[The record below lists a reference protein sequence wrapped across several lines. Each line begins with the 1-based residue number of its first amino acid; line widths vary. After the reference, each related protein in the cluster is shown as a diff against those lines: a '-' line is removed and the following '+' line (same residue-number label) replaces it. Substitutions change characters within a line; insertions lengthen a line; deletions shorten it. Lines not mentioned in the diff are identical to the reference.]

1 MTAWAGINLFPE
13 GIIALNQELST
24 GYHPLLVELLS
35 RHPVSEW
42 EIRFAHIAA
51 YCEVILDG
59 EYITDDFNRLGFILA
74 KRLVLKRVYPQ
85 AQIIISH

>member
-24 GYHPLLVELLS
+24 GYHPQLEELLS
-35 RHPVSEW
+35 PHPVNEW

-59 EYITDDFNRLGFILA
+59 DYVADDFNRLGFILTE
-74 KRLVLKRVYPQ
+74 RLILKRVYPP
-85 AQIIISH
+85 AQIIISL